1 MPTAS
6 AGKRTR
12 QRANKLK
19 SSASSAQ
26 SPEIIPPALQ
36 MSTPPPTSIDFETFI
51 DLADLD
57 DIPRFFDAIASMRE
71 GRNLKLLWNRAFEAG
86 LNQGRKEERDF
97 RDEIYRQG
105 KAQGIKEAE
114 EAASCAKI
122 DFYLHGIE
130 KGRSEERSEWT
141 SAGHGLHC
149 LTPVA
154 ILANEGTQTDAE
166 SPSTATCDTSIQTP
180 DPPLLVV
187 SPQIANAPPFDWA
200 DDATSLP
207 IQILPKPL
215 LPRDFSEL
223 RSPKQNP
230 FSSLQHRAKRF
241 TRYSH
246 QPHCRHSHLKF
257 NSFYSPHRNS
267 YKQFQ
272 PHFQSKTHSHL
283 NWESDPRLSDLSR
296 SLKALGW
303 IRAS

>member
-1 MPTAS
+1 MHLYTR
-6 AGKRTR
+6 RTR
-12 QRANKLK
+12 RTLTPTRRNPYPCWRVRVCLGKGTGSPGIPQGYPL
-19 SSASSAQ
+19 Q
-26 SPEIIPPALQ
+26 SL
-36 MSTPPPTSIDFETFI
+36 
-51 DLADLD
+51 
-57 DIPRFFDAIASMRE
+57 
-71 GRNLKLLWNRAFEAG
+71 
-86 LNQGRKEERDF
+86 
-97 RDEIYRQG
+97 
-105 KAQGIKEAE
+105 
-114 EAASCAKI
+114 
-122 DFYLHGIE
+122 
-130 KGRSEERSEWT
+130 T

-149 LTPVA
+149 LTPIA

-166 SPSTATCDTSIQTP
+166 SPSTATCDASIQTP

-283 NWESDPRLSDLSR
+283 NWESNPRLSDLSR